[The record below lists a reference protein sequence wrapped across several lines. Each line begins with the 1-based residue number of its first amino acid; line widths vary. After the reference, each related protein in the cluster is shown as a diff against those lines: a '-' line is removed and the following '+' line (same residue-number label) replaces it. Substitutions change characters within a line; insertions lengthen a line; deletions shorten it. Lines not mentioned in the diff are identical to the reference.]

1 MREIKAVLFI
11 LFLCLFSSVSYAQQ
25 EEDFRYMRGSLCMM
39 MVENPLSE
47 FKPEIKAIYEKMEIP
62 NRFNDHRFGK
72 VRVIK
77 FPNRTD
83 MEKNLEVFAQEN
95 QLAKRLV
102 SKWFGHNRPYDP
114 FSTDL
119 LRERGLDNATVIDIR
134 GAMRTVR
141 GKARLEDMGEN
152 LISHTYW
159 VVTDFE
165 YKNHKSFFTTLTDVI
180 KVAEGGMKVYAG
192 GLDQL
197 DTMLK
202 NENGAGEALS
212 SLFDEYSGYKMIATS
227 YLFRLKWNEET
238 ASIFYMDYYTE
249 DSQNDRDKL
258 TAYKDN
264 RSLFTME
271 YVGKVVNTSTKMSVF
286 GLKTKEELIAKICT
300 RALDKNLAELQ
311 HKFSDF
317 RIKAPLVS
325 TRPLKAYVGMKEDI
339 SMKSRYEVLL
349 PMEDERGITTYK
361 RIGIIK
367 PIKGKIWDN
376 QFMAKLENTSASS
389 IDATYFEKVSGGDF
403 APGMLI
409 REIE

>member
-1 MREIKAVLFI
+1 MKKVKILLSVLS
-11 LFLCLFSSVSYAQQ
+11 LLVLSLTANAQQ

-83 MEKNLEVFAQEN
+83 MEGNLEVFAQEN

-102 SKWFGHNRPYDP
+102 SKWFGHNRPNDA
-114 FSTDL
+114 FNTIL
-119 LRERGLDNATVIDIR
+119 LRERGMDNATVIDIKE
-134 GAMRTVR
+134 AMRTVR

-165 YKNHKSFFTTLTDVI
+165 YKNHKSFFTTLTDVVKI
-180 KVAEGGMKVYAG
+180 AEGGLKVYSA

-212 SLFDEYSGYKMIATS
+212 SLFDEYTGYKMTATS
-227 YLFRLKWNEET
+227 YLFRLRWNDE
-238 ASIFYMDYYTE
+238 AAGIFYSNYYTE
-249 DSQNDRDKL
+249 DPQNEQKKL
-258 TAYKDN
+258 EDYKNDI
-264 RSLFTME
+264 SLFSME

-286 GLKTKEELIAKICT
+286 GLKTKEELIEKICT

-311 HKFSDF
+311 HKFPDF

-325 TRPLKAYVGMKEDI
+325 TSPLKAYVGMKEDI
-339 SMKSRYEVLL
+339 TMKSRYEVLL
-349 PMEDERGITTYK
+349 PMEDDQGRTTFK
-361 RIGIIK
+361 RIGVIK
-367 PIKGKIWDN
+367 PIRGKIWDN
-376 QFMAKLENTSASS
+376 QFMADLEKTSASS
-389 IDATYFEKVSGGDF
+389 INATYFEKVSGGDF

>member
-1 MREIKAVLFI
+1 MKIKALLFI
-11 LFLCLFSSVSYAQQ
+11 FFWGMSISATYAQQ
-25 EEDFRYMRGSLCMM
+25 DEEFRYMRGSLCMM

-77 FPNRTD
+77 FPNRSD
-83 MEKNLEVFAQEN
+83 MESNLTVFAKEN

-102 SKWFGHNRPYDP
+102 SKWFGHNRPSDA
-114 FSTDL
+114 FNTVL
-119 LRERGLDNATVIDIR
+119 LRERGLDNATVIDIKE
-134 GAMRTVR
+134 AMRTVR
-141 GKARLEDMGEN
+141 GKAKLEDMGEN

-165 YKNHKSFFTTLTDVI
+165 YKNHKSFFTTITDVI
-180 KVAEGGMKVYAG
+180 KIAEGGIKVYTG
-192 GLDQL
+192 GLDEL

-202 NENGAGEALS
+202 NEKGAGEVLS
-212 SLFDEYSGYKMIATS
+212 SLFDEYTGYKMIATS
-227 YLFRLKWNEET
+227 YLFRLKWDEET
-238 ASIFYMDYYTE
+238 AGSFYSTYYTE
-249 DSQNDRDKL
+249 NPQDEREKLISYQNNK
-258 TAYKDN
+258 
-264 RSLFTME
+264 SLFKME

-286 GLKTKEELIAKICT
+286 GLKTKEQLIEKICT

-311 HKFSDF
+311 HKFPDF

-325 TRPLKAYVGMKEDI
+325 INPLKAYVGMKEDI
-339 SMKSRYEVLL
+339 SLKSRYEVLL
-349 PMEDERGITTYK
+349 PIEDSRGVTTFK

-376 QFMAKLENTSASS
+376 QFMADLEKNSASS
-389 IDATYFEKVSGGDF
+389 INATFFEKVSGGDF

>member
-1 MREIKAVLFI
+1 MRITKNLLPIFFLFA
-11 LFLCLFSSVSYAQQ
+11 SVAYAQQ

-47 FKPEIKAIYEKMEIP
+47 FKPEIKEIYERMDIP

-77 FPNRTD
+77 FSNREN
-83 MEKNLEVFAQEN
+83 MEKNLEVFAEEN
-95 QLAKRLV
+95 QLAKRIV
-102 SKWFGHNRPYDP
+102 SKWFGHNRPDDA
-114 FSTDL
+114 FNTVM
-119 LRERGLDNATVIDIR
+119 LRERGLDNATVIDIKE
-134 GAMRTVR
+134 AMRTIR

-180 KVAEGGMKVYAG
+180 NVAEGGLKVLTG
-192 GLDQL
+192 GLDQFS
-197 DTMLK
+197 TMLK
-202 NENGAGEALS
+202 NENGAGEALCN
-212 SLFDEYSGYKMIATS
+212 LFDVYTGYKMTATS
-227 YLFRLKWNEET
+227 YLFRLKWDEES
-238 ASIFYMDYYTE
+238 AGIFYSTYYTE
-249 DSQNDRDKL
+249 DPQNEKKKLTDYQND
-258 TAYKDN
+258 N
-264 RSLFTME
+264 SLFTME

-286 GLKTKEELIAKICT
+286 GIKTKEQLIEKICT

-311 HKFSDF
+311 HKFPDF

-325 TRPLKAYVGMKEDI
+325 TTPLKAYVGMKEDI
-339 SMKSRYEVLL
+339 SLKSRYEVLL
-349 PMEDERGITTYK
+349 PTEDKRGVTTYK

-376 QFMAKLENTSASS
+376 QFMADLEKTSASS

-403 APGMLI
+403 VPGMLI